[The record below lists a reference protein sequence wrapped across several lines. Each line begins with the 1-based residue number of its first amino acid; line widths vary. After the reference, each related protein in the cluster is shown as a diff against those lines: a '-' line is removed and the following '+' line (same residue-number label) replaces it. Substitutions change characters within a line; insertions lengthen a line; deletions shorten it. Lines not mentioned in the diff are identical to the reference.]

1 MAIILSDSH
10 NSGGHIYGH
19 KASSEHGEVE
29 HTDRQGISFLDIG
42 VVVVI
47 THVMEIRSRYTL
59 ITFFLMPKERNG
71 VSDVRRMFP
80 SFSC

>member
-10 NSGGHIYGH
+10 NSGGHMYGH

-42 VVVVI
+42 G
-47 THVMEIRSRYTL
+47 S
-59 ITFFLMPKERNG
+59 G
-71 VSDVRRMFP
+71 SDHP
-80 SFSC
+80 CDGNTQ

>member
-10 NSGGHIYGH
+10 NSGGHMYGH

-42 VVVVI
+42 VVI

-59 ITFFLMPKERNG
+59 ITFFFMSKERNG